1 MTTITYYVTRLT
13 LRNVVDDEALSGGDV
28 IMLAE
33 ILTDV
38 YDVNYY

>member
-13 LRNVVDDEALSGGDV
+13 LRNVDEDEALSGGDV

-38 YDVNYY
+38 YDVNY